1 MKAYGGGLIKQKA
14 WIVVLPLVVWLF
26 GSGCYRYIPTRLD
39 VTPPGESLRL
49 TVTRAGAVELN
60 DITEL
65 TTAAPIL
72 NGDLVRVDESVVLL
86 LVPLEERRM
95 GIHTEALAQT
105 IRIPLGEVLTIERR
119 ELDPVRT
126 GLLVSGTVAG
136 AASVI
141 FLILDASG
149 WLTPIDGE
157 GPIEEAM
164 SKLFSFSVP
173 IGPF

>member
-1 MKAYGGGLIKQKA
+1 M
-14 WIVVLPLVVWLF
+14 LPLVVLLF
-26 GSGCYRYIPTRLD
+26 GSGCFRYIPTRLD

-95 GIHTEALAQT
+95 GIHTQELAQT
-105 IRIPLGEVLTIERR
+105 IRIPLGEVLSVERR
-119 ELDPVRT
+119 EPDPVRT
-126 GLLVSGTVAG
+126 GLLVLGTAGG

-141 FLILDASG
+141 FLIMDSFG
-149 WLTPIDGE
+149 WLNPLNSE